1 MLASPHQTRVTAR
14 SLPVVTLALAVIN
27 LLVYLLL
34 QSGDGAAYQRAAD
47 FYFRSS
53 LPQLELPR
61 YAAYLERNN
70 DERAVQVLRVIRSGP
85 ADERARVVLM
95 AMQHDRGFMKE
106 LEAGAVVQRG
116 DPAFPA
122 WREQRERFQA
132 LISQTFTER
141 FSVQPGSAAITRLFS
156 YQFLHGSAIHLLGN
170 LAILFLAGPL
180 AEAALGRMR
189 FLLAYLGSGAIAGA
203 VHLLIGGGGL
213 IGASGAISGTMG
225 LVAVLY
231 GTRRVPVF
239 YWPLVPFNT
248 ARIPALLLL
257 PVWLVVEALQWA
269 LLPGRQVASD
279 TPVAGL
285 ISGAIIAW
293 LLKPADP
300 DKVDLMLEEQ
310 YEKAPAERSST
321 LLMEAKQ
328 AAAKLDTR
336 RAARAYSDLLQ
347 EDPTNT
353 EYATAFFNMALLGRD
368 KDTLIDAALRV
379 LWIRARN
386 ARTELRPVY
395 TQMSQPHVLQALPV
409 DEQLRLA
416 RRLVATRED
425 TAALRVLDGL
435 LGDETTKRLYS
446 RQLADCLLGLFTTY
460 SRHGLRAQADQIK
473 RRLSAH
479 FPSPGTLGGL
489 APSREPPLTVR
500 GATTRGSGSRA
511 NPGTVPA
518 SELELDL
525 DTRLH
530 TRWGSE

>member
-1 MLASPHQTRVTAR
+1 MAVTPHHARFTAR
-14 SLPVVTLALAVIN
+14 ALPVITLALAVIN

-34 QSGDGAAYQRAAD
+34 QSGDGGAYQRAAD
-47 FYFRSS
+47 FYFKSS

-61 YAAYLERNN
+61 YAAYLESNN

-85 ADERARVVLM
+85 GNDSARVVLM

-106 LEAGAVVQRG
+106 LESGAVVQRN

-132 LISQTFTER
+132 LISQAFTER
-141 FSVQPGSAAITRLFS
+141 FSVQPGPSAVTRLFT
-156 YQFLHGSAIHLLGN
+156 YQFLHRSALHLLGS
-170 LAILFLAGPL
+170 LALLLLAGPL
-180 AEAALGRMR
+180 AETALGRIR

-203 VHLLIGGGGL
+203 VHLLISDGAL
-213 IGASGAISGTMG
+213 IGASGAISGTTGM
-225 LVAVLY
+225 VAVLF
-231 GTRRVPVF
+231 GTRKVPVPF
-239 YWPLVPFNT
+239 WPIGSFKT
-248 ARIPALLLL
+248 AQVPALLFL
-257 PVWLVVEALQWA
+257 PVWLVIEALQWMLSPA
-269 LLPGRQVASD
+269 GQIANDAS
-279 TPVAGL
+279 VVGL
-285 ISGAIIAW
+285 VSGAIIAW
-293 LLKPADP
+293 LLKPSDQR
-300 DKVDLMLEEQ
+300 KVDLMFEEQ
-310 YEKAPAERSST
+310 HAKAPAERSST

-473 RRLSAH
+473 QRLSAH

-500 GATTRGSGSRA
+500 GATTRGSASRA
-511 NPGTVPA
+511 GPGTVPA
-518 SELELDL
+518 GELELDL
-525 DTRLH
+525 DTRMH